1 MKIASAAY
9 SLDQLPDWRAY
20 EAKITAWV
28 TEAAGQGADLL
39 VFPEYG
45 AMELASLAGMKI
57 AGELE
62 SSMHFVAGMMG
73 RANALHEGLARK
85 FGVHILASGG
95 PAQGDGPRPV
105 NRSVFFGPTGMLGY
119 QDKQIMI
126 PFERDIMDIRSGD
139 PLAVFDTPIGRIG
152 ILICYDSE
160 FPLLGR
166 SLAEAGA
173 ELILIPTCTEKIEG
187 HSRVRIG
194 AMARALENQC
204 VTVTSPLVGDAQ
216 WCEAVGLSNGAP
228 GVFGPPDLGFPETGI
243 LAEGKLNVPGWIY
256 AQVDL
261 RAVGRVRAEGGV
273 QNYRHWPEQL
283 HRIKTVKKV

>member
-126 PFERDIMDIRSGD
+126 PFDQ
-139 PLAVFDTPIGRIG
+139 
-152 ILICYDSE
+152 
-160 FPLLGR
+160 
-166 SLAEAGA
+166 
-173 ELILIPTCTEKIEG
+173 
-187 HSRVRIG
+187 RV
-194 AMARALENQC
+194 
-204 VTVTSPLVGDAQ
+204 
-216 WCEAVGLSNGAP
+216 
-228 GVFGPPDLGFPETGI
+228 
-243 LAEGKLNVPGWIY
+243 
-256 AQVDL
+256 
-261 RAVGRVRAEGGV
+261 
-273 QNYRHWPEQL
+273 
-283 HRIKTVKKV
+283 